1 MEEQQNPVLPRSMF
15 DHELMFIIEIDLK
28 IQSFLEK
35 DLYKLGN
42 SYFFQ
47 LVKKDS
53 HDRLVF

>member
-1 MEEQQNPVLPRSMF
+1 MF
-15 DHELMFIIEIDLK
+15 DHELMFIIEIDFK

-47 LVKKDS
+47 LVKKDR